1 MPYTVIIKKSAQKE
15 LDSLPKKLQLRI
27 IGVIDLLAVNP
38 FPPNAKKLQGREGY
52 RIRTS
57 DYRILYNVDG
67 VQLSITVV
75 RVGHRRN
82 VYRQ

>member
-52 RIRTS
+52 RIRTN
-57 DYRILYNVDG
+57 DYRILYQVKQETVTINVFR
-67 VQLSITVV
+67 I
-75 RVGHRRN
+75 GHRN
-82 VYRQ
+82 DVYKQ

>member
-38 FPPNAKKLQGREGY
+38 FPPNAKKLQGRDGY

-67 VQLSITVV
+67 DQLSVLV
-75 RVGHRRN
+75 LRVGHRRD
-82 VYRQ
+82 VYR

>member
-38 FPPNAKKLQGREGY
+38 FPPNAKKLQGRDGY

-67 VQLSITVV
+67 DQLSVLVV
-75 RVGHRRN
+75 RIGHRKD
-82 VYRQ
+82 VYK

>member
-15 LDSLPKKLQLRI
+15 LDSIPKKLQLRI
-27 IGVIDLLAVNP
+27 VGVIELLAVNP

-67 VQLSITVV
+67 DQLSVMVV
-75 RVGHRRN
+75 RIGHRKD
-82 VYRQ
+82 VYKQ

>member
-15 LDSLPKKLQLRI
+15 LDSIPKKLQLRI

-38 FPPNAKKLQGREGY
+38 FPPNAKKLQGREGF

-67 VQLSITVV
+67 DQLSVMVI
-75 RVGHRRN
+75 RIGHRKD
-82 VYRQ
+82 VYR

>member
-67 VQLSITVV
+67 DQLSITVV

>member
-15 LDSLPKKLQLRI
+15 LDSVPKKLQLRI
-27 IGVIDLLAVNP
+27 MGVIELLAINP
-38 FPPNAKKLQGREGY
+38 FPPNAEKLQDRDGF

-57 DYRILYNVDG
+57 DYRVLYKVDED
-67 VQLSITVV
+67 QLVVMVV
-75 RVGHRRN
+75 RVGHRRD

>member
-67 VQLSITVV
+67 DQLSITVV
-75 RVGHRRN
+75 RVGHRSS
-82 VYRQ
+82 VYKQ

>member
-38 FPPNAKKLQGREGY
+38 FPPNAKKLQGRDGY
-52 RIRTS
+52 RTRTS

-67 VQLSITVV
+67 DQLSVLVV
-75 RVGHRRN
+75 RIGHRKD
-82 VYRQ
+82 VYK

>member
-38 FPPNAKKLQGREGY
+38 FPPNAKKLQGRDGY

-67 VQLSITVV
+67 DQLSITVV

>member
-15 LDSLPKKLQLRI
+15 LDSIPNKLQLRI

-57 DYRILYNVDG
+57 DYRILYEVNKE
-67 VQLSITVV
+67 TVTV
-75 RVGHRRN
+75 HVFRIGHRQH
-82 VYRQ
+82 VYKQ

>member
-15 LDSLPKKLQLRI
+15 LDSIPNKLQLRI
-27 IGVIDLLAVNP
+27 IGVIDLLAINP

-52 RIRTS
+52 RIPTS

-67 VQLSITVV
+67 DQLSVMVV
-75 RVGHRRN
+75 RIGHRRN

>member
-27 IGVIDLLAVNP
+27 TGVMDLLAVNP
-38 FPPNAKKLQGREGY
+38 FPPNAKKLQGRDGY

-67 VQLSITVV
+67 DQLSVMVV
-75 RVGHRRN
+75 RIGHRGN
-82 VYRQ
+82 VYKQ